1 MKKRVSIKN
10 IIIGTILGMIAFYHL
25 FIISGAFA
33 LLYEDPLEPVIKYG
47 EFPITVIYELNGEI
61 KERKDV
67 IVCEYA
73 GIENWGTGGKHRK
86 WTSEYISGN
95 DYLFLLMGEEDGVKF
110 TLSVEMPN
118 WLASYY
124 MDDLDPMYREERE
137 RELKRINQ
145 KLLLTQFVDGG
156 WVQRTLAG
164 DEVYEKYKLRV
175 LEVRH
180 SLPINNSY
188 YVAD

>member
-10 IIIGTILGMIAFYHL
+10 IIIGTILGMFVFFHL

-33 LLYEDPLEPVIKYG
+33 LLYDDPLEPVIKHG
-47 EFPITVIYELNGEI
+47 EFPITVIYELDGEI

-73 GIENWGTGGKHRK
+73 GIDNRGTGGKRRK
-86 WTSEYISGN
+86 WTREYRSGN
-95 DYLFLLMGEEDGVKF
+95 DYLVLLMGEEDGIKF
-110 TLSVEMPN
+110 TLWVEMPN

-124 MDDLDPMYREERE
+124 MDLDPIYREARE
-137 RELKRINQ
+137 RELKDVNQ
-145 KLLLTQFVDGG
+145 SLTLSQFVDGK
-156 WVQRTLAG
+156 WVHRALTG
-164 DEVYEKYKLRV
+164 DEVYAKYKLRV
-175 LEVRH
+175 LEGRH